1 MLTLKNLKITF
12 KKELS
17 KIFPPEEIDSFFY
30 LLAEEYLNFSPVQTV
45 LQAEQIVEESVFQ
58 IFQEAWN
65 RLKKHEPIQYI
76 LGSTEFFGLRFKV
89 NKNTLIP
96 RPETEEL
103 VQWILDD
110 LKKINSTEKVEIL
123 DIGTGSGCIA
133 ISLKRNS
140 FHTTVSAMDISE
152 KALETARE
160 NAEFHQ
166 CPIRF
171 LMKDILQTD
180 SLDRNYSIIVSNPP
194 YVRFSEKEM
203 MQKNVLN
210 FEPETALFVNDE
222 DPLVFYRKIGELSKT
237 GLKPGG
243 RLYFEINEYLASE
256 LVNLMKNIEFT
267 DIELKKDIYGKER
280 MLRCGWK

>member
-1 MLTLKNLKITF
+1 MTLKNLKIAF

-17 KIFPPEEIDSFFY
+17 EIYPSEEIDSFFY
-30 LLAEEYLNFSPVQTV
+30 LLAEEYLNLSPVQTV
-45 LQAEQIVEESVFQ
+45 LHADQKMEESVFRK
-58 IFQEAWN
+58 FQEAWI

-89 NKNTLIP
+89 TKNTLIP

-103 VQWILDD
+103 VQWILKD
-110 LKKINSTEKVEIL
+110 LKKMNFTEKVEIL

-133 ISLKRNS
+133 ISLEKNS
-140 FHTTVSAMDISE
+140 FHTAVSAIDISE

-160 NAEFHQ
+160 NAELHQ
-166 CPIRF
+166 SPIRF
-171 LMKDILQTD
+171 LNTDILQTD
-180 SLDRNYSIIVSNPP
+180 SLNRTYNIIVSNPP

-203 MQKNVLN
+203 MKENVLN
-210 FEPETALFVNDE
+210 FEPETALFVNDK

-243 RLYFEINEYLASE
+243 RLYFEINEYLALE
-256 LVNLMKNIEFT
+256 LVNLMKNIGFT
-267 DIELKKDIYGKER
+267 AIELKKDIYGKER
-280 MLRCGWK
+280 MLRCEWK